1 MQIMFQNKWY
11 RFLFWTL
18 TIFLVIW
25 VGTEISFVFQPVQVI
40 LALVTVPLII
50 AGLFYYFLV
59 GIVDFLEKRLNGK
72 RPLAVGITLGGLVLI
87 FTLVFSILGPVLGE
101 QITSLVNAMPSIAKE
116 LQEQAF
122 AVRDSLMQNEF
133 LSRFIAE
140 NDDMFTD
147 FTNNV
152 TTYLGDIFGNIAS
165 SLGQFVGFI
174 TSAVI
179 TIVVIPFMLLYM
191 LLDGKRLPDSIVKLL
206 PSSYEK
212 ETRNI
217 LHDMHTTVKN
227 YVHAQLIVAFFVGI
241 TSLIGLWIIG
251 LDYAILL
258 ALFMMVTNIIP
269 YVGPFLGAAP
279 AVVVAFI
286 QDPIKVLWVI
296 VVIIIVQQIE
306 SNVISPLIQGKSLK
320 VHPLTIII
328 VLLVAGNLAGII
340 GMLIAVP
347 FYAVAKVVVQ
357 NIVRIYKL
365 RERKHYLEA
374 EEEDE
379 KPESQ
384 IITDP
389 SSLK

>member
-1 MQIMFQNKWY
+1 MQRMFENKWY
-11 RFLFWTL
+11 RALFWTL

-25 VGTEISFVFQPVQVI
+25 VGTQISFVFEPIQVI
-40 LALVTVPLII
+40 LALVTVPLIV
-50 AGLFYYFLV
+50 AGLFFYFLV
-59 GIVDFLEKRLNGK
+59 GIVDFLEKRLKGK
-72 RPLAVGITLGGLVLI
+72 RTLAVAITLIGLVLI

-116 LQEQAF
+116 LQKQAF
-122 AVRDSLMQNEF
+122 AVRDTLLQNEF
-133 LSRFIAE
+133 FARFMAE
-140 NDDMFTD
+140 NDEMFRNLT
-147 FTNNV
+147 TNI
-152 TTYLGDIFGNIAS
+152 TSYLGGLFGNIAS
-165 SLGQFVGFI
+165 SFGQVVGFV

-179 TIVVIPFMLLYM
+179 TIVVIPFMLLFM
-191 LLDGKRLPDSIVKLL
+191 LLDGKRLPDAIVKLL

-212 ETRNI
+212 ETRHI
-217 LHDMHTTVKN
+217 LHDMHETVRS
-227 YVHAQLIVAFFVGI
+227 YVNAQLLVAFFVGI

-251 LDYAILL
+251 VDYAILL

-347 FYAVAKVVVQ
+347 FYAVAKTVVQ

-365 RERKHYLEA
+365 REREQYFDK
-374 EEEDE
+374 EE
-379 KPESQ
+379 PESS

-389 SSLK
+389 NSPNL

>member
-1 MQIMFQNKWY
+1 MQRMFENKWY
-11 RFLFWTL
+11 RALFWTL

-25 VGTEISFVFQPVQVI
+25 VGTQISFVFEPIQVI
-40 LALVTVPLII
+40 LALVTVPLIV
-50 AGLFYYFLV
+50 AGLFFYFLV
-59 GIVDFLEKRLNGK
+59 GIVDFLEKRLKGK
-72 RPLAVGITLGGLVLI
+72 RTLAVAITLIGLVLI

-116 LQEQAF
+116 LQKQVF
-122 AVRDSLMQNEF
+122 AVRDTLLQNEF
-133 LSRFIAE
+133 FARFMAE
-140 NDDMFTD
+140 NDEMFRNLT
-147 FTNNV
+147 TNI
-152 TTYLGDIFGNIAS
+152 TSYLGDLFGNIAS
-165 SLGQFVGFI
+165 SFGQVVGFV

-191 LLDGKRLPDSIVKLL
+191 LLDGKRLPDAIVKLL

-212 ETRNI
+212 ETRHI
-217 LHDMHTTVKN
+217 LHDMHETVRS
-227 YVHAQLIVAFFVGI
+227 YVNAQLLVAFFVGI

-251 LDYAILL
+251 VDYAILL

-347 FYAVAKVVVQ
+347 FYAVAKTVVQ

-365 RERKHYLEA
+365 REREQYLDK
-374 EEEDE
+374 EEL
-379 KPESQ
+379 ESS

-389 SSLK
+389 NSPNL

>member
-18 TIFLVIW
+18 TIFLVIL
-25 VGTEISFVFQPVQVI
+25 VGTEISFVFEPIQVI

-50 AGLFYYFLV
+50 AGLFFYFLV
-59 GIVDFLEKRLNGK
+59 GIVDFLEKRMEGK

-87 FTLVFSILGPVLGE
+87 FTLVFSVLGPVLGE
-101 QITSLVNAMPSIAKE
+101 QISSLVNALPSIAKE
-116 LQEQAF
+116 LQVQAF

-133 LSRFIAE
+133 LSRFVAE
-140 NDDMFTD
+140 NDDMFTE

-206 PSSYEK
+206 PSSYET
-212 ETRNI
+212 ETRKI
-217 LHDMHTTVKN
+217 LHDMHMTVQN

-279 AVVVAFI
+279 AVVIAFI

-347 FYAVAKVVVQ
+347 FYAVAKVVVK

-365 RERKHYLEA
+365 RERKHYLEV
-374 EEEDE
+374 EEEE
-379 KPESQ
+379 KHESP

>member
-1 MQIMFQNKWY
+1 MQRMFENKWY
-11 RFLFWTL
+11 RALFWTL

-25 VGTEISFVFQPVQVI
+25 VGTQISFVFEPIQVI
-40 LALVTVPLII
+40 LALVTVPLIL
-50 AGLFYYFLV
+50 AGLFFYFLV
-59 GIVDFLEKRLNGK
+59 GIVDFLEKRLKGK
-72 RPLAVGITLGGLVLI
+72 RTLAVAITLIGLVLI

-101 QITSLVNAMPSIAKE
+101 QITSLVNSMPSIAKE
-116 LQEQAF
+116 LQKQAF
-122 AVRDSLMQNEF
+122 AVRDTLLQNEF
-133 LSRFIAE
+133 FARFMAE
-140 NDDMFTD
+140 NDEMFRNLT
-147 FTNNV
+147 TNI
-152 TTYLGDIFGNIAS
+152 TSYLGDLFGNIAS
-165 SLGQFVGFI
+165 SFGQVVGFV

-191 LLDGKRLPDSIVKLL
+191 LLDGKRLPDAIVKLL

-212 ETRNI
+212 ETRHI
-217 LHDMHTTVKN
+217 LHDMHETVRS
-227 YVHAQLIVAFFVGI
+227 YVNAQLLVAFFVGI
-241 TSLIGLWIIG
+241 TSLIGLWIVG
-251 LDYAILL
+251 VDYAILL

-296 VVIIIVQQIE
+296 VVIIVVQQIE

-347 FYAVAKVVVQ
+347 FYAVAKTVVQ

-365 RERKHYLEA
+365 REREHYLDK
-374 EEEDE
+374 EE
-379 KPESQ
+379 PESS

-389 SSLK
+389 NSPNP

>member
-1 MQIMFQNKWY
+1 MFGNKWY
-11 RFLFWTL
+11 RALFWTL

-25 VGTEISFVFQPVQVI
+25 VGTQISFVFEPVKVI

-50 AGLFYYFLV
+50 AGLFFYFLV
-59 GIVDFLEKRLNGK
+59 GIVDYLERRSGK
-72 RPLAVGITLGGLVLI
+72 RGVSVAITLTSLLLI
-87 FTLVFSILGPVLGE
+87 ITIVFSVLGPLLVE
-101 QITSLVNAMPSIAKE
+101 QVTSLVNALPSIAKE
-116 LQEQAF
+116 LQVQIF
-122 AVRDSLMQNEF
+122 AVRDSLMENEF
-133 LSRFIAE
+133 LSRFVNE
-140 NDDMFTD
+140 NDDMFTE

-152 TTYLGDIFGNIAS
+152 TAYLGDIFGNVAS
-165 SLGQFVGFI
+165 SVGRLVGFI

-179 TIVVIPFMLLYM
+179 TIVVIPFMLIYM

-206 PSSYEK
+206 PSSYER

-365 RERKHYLEA
+365 RERKHYLEV
-374 EEEDE
+374 EEEE
-379 KPESQ
+379 KTQEST

>member
-1 MQIMFQNKWY
+1 MQRMFENKWY
-11 RFLFWTL
+11 RALFWTL

-25 VGTEISFVFQPVQVI
+25 VGTQISFVFEPIQVI
-40 LALVTVPLII
+40 LALVTVPLIV
-50 AGLFYYFLV
+50 AGLFFYFLV
-59 GIVDFLEKRLNGK
+59 GIVDFLEKRLKGK
-72 RPLAVGITLGGLVLI
+72 RTLAVAITLIGLVLI

-116 LQEQAF
+116 LQKQAF
-122 AVRDSLMQNEF
+122 AVRDTLLQNEF
-133 LSRFIAE
+133 FARFMAE
-140 NDDMFTD
+140 NDEMFRNLT
-147 FTNNV
+147 TNI
-152 TTYLGDIFGNIAS
+152 TSYLGDLFGNIAS
-165 SLGQFVGFI
+165 SFGQVVGFV

-191 LLDGKRLPDSIVKLL
+191 LLDGKRLPDAIVKLL

-212 ETRNI
+212 ETRHI
-217 LHDMHTTVKN
+217 LHDMHETVRS
-227 YVHAQLIVAFFVGI
+227 YVNAQLLVAFFVGI

-251 LDYAILL
+251 VDYAILL

-347 FYAVAKVVVQ
+347 FYAVAKTVVQ

-365 RERKHYLEA
+365 REREHYLGK
-374 EEEDE
+374 EE
-379 KPESQ
+379 PESS

-389 SSLK
+389 NSPNL

>member
-1 MQIMFQNKWY
+1 MRIMFENKWY

-18 TIFLVIW
+18 TIFLLIW
-25 VGTEISFVFQPVQVI
+25 VGTQISFVFEPVKVI
-40 LALVTVPLII
+40 LALITVPLII
-50 AGLFYYFLV
+50 AGLFFYFLV
-59 GIVDFLEKRLNGK
+59 GIVDYLEKRSGK
-72 RPLAVGITLGGLVLI
+72 RGISVAITLVSLVLI
-87 FTLVFSILGPVLGE
+87 ITVVFSLVGPLLIE
-101 QITSLVNAMPSIAKE
+101 QVTSLINAMPGFARE
-116 LQEQAF
+116 LQTQIF
-122 AVRDSLMQNEF
+122 AVRDSLMQNDF
-133 LSRFIAE
+133 LSRFVNE
-140 NDDMFTD
+140 NDDMFTN
-147 FTNNV
+147 FTNNL
-152 TTYLGDIFGNIAS
+152 TTSLGNIFGNVAS

-179 TIVVIPFMLLYM
+179 TIVVIPFMLIYM

-212 ETRNI
+212 ETRKI
-217 LHDMHTTVKN
+217 LYDMHTTVKN
-227 YVHAQLIVAFFVGI
+227 YVHAQLLVAFFVGI
-241 TSLIGLWIIG
+241 TSLIGLWIVG
-251 LDYAILL
+251 VDYAILL

-286 QDPIKVLWVI
+286 QDPIMAVWVI
-296 VVIIIVQQIE
+296 LVILIVQQIE
-306 SNVISPLIQGKSLK
+306 SNVISPLIQGKSLQ

-357 NIVRIYKL
+357 NIARIYKL

-374 EEEDE
+374 EEVE
-379 KPESQ
+379 KTESK
-384 IITDP
+384 IITDT
-389 SSLK
+389 SSMK

>member
-1 MQIMFQNKWY
+1 MQRMFENKWY
-11 RFLFWTL
+11 RALFWTL

-25 VGTEISFVFQPVQVI
+25 VGTQISFVFEPIQVI
-40 LALVTVPLII
+40 LALVTVPLIV
-50 AGLFYYFLV
+50 AGLFFYFLV
-59 GIVDFLEKRLNGK
+59 GIVDFLEKRLKGK
-72 RPLAVGITLGGLVLI
+72 RTLAVAITLIGLVLI

-116 LQEQAF
+116 LQKQAF
-122 AVRDSLMQNEF
+122 AVRDTLLQNEF
-133 LSRFIAE
+133 FASFMAE
-140 NDDMFTD
+140 NDEMFRNLT
-147 FTNNV
+147 TNI
-152 TTYLGDIFGNIAS
+152 TSYLGDLFGNIAS
-165 SLGQFVGFI
+165 SFGQVVGFV

-191 LLDGKRLPDSIVKLL
+191 LLDGKRLPDAIVKLL

-212 ETRNI
+212 ETRHI
-217 LHDMHTTVKN
+217 LHDMHETVRS
-227 YVHAQLIVAFFVGI
+227 YVNAQLLVAFFVGI
-241 TSLIGLWIIG
+241 TSLIGLWIIDV
-251 LDYAILL
+251 DYAILL

-347 FYAVAKVVVQ
+347 FYSVAKTVVQ

-365 RERKHYLEA
+365 RERAQYLDK
-374 EEEDE
+374 EE
-379 KPESQ
+379 PESS

-389 SSLK
+389 NSPNL

>member
-11 RFLFWTL
+11 RALFWTL
-18 TIFLVIW
+18 TIFLVIL
-25 VGTEISFVFQPVQVI
+25 VGTQISFVFEPIQVI

-101 QITSLVNAMPSIAKE
+101 QITSLVNALPSIAKE
-116 LQEQAF
+116 LQVQAF
-122 AVRDSLMQNEF
+122 SVRDSLMQNEF

-152 TTYLGDIFGNIAS
+152 TSYLGDVFGNIAS
-165 SLGQFVGFI
+165 SFGRFVGFV

-179 TIVVIPFMLLYM
+179 TIIVIPFMLLYM

-206 PSSYEK
+206 PSNYET
-212 ETRNI
+212 ETRKI
-217 LHDMHTTVKN
+217 LHDMHTTVQN

-347 FYAVAKVVVQ
+347 FYAVAKVVVK

-365 RERKHYLEA
+365 RERKHYLEV
-374 EEEDE
+374 EEE
-379 KPESQ
+379 KQEST

>member
-1 MQIMFQNKWY
+1 MQRMFENKWY
-11 RFLFWTL
+11 RALFWTL

-25 VGTEISFVFQPVQVI
+25 VGTQISFVFEPIQVI
-40 LALVTVPLII
+40 LALVTVPLIV
-50 AGLFYYFLV
+50 AGLFFYFLV
-59 GIVDFLEKRLNGK
+59 GIVDFLEKRLKGK
-72 RPLAVGITLGGLVLI
+72 RTLAVAITLIGLVLI

-116 LQEQAF
+116 LQKQAF
-122 AVRDSLMQNEF
+122 AVRDTLLQNEF
-133 LSRFIAE
+133 LSRFMAE
-140 NDDMFTD
+140 NDEMFRNLT
-147 FTNNV
+147 TNI
-152 TTYLGDIFGNIAS
+152 TSYLGDLFGNIAS
-165 SLGQFVGFI
+165 SFGQVVGFV

-191 LLDGKRLPDSIVKLL
+191 LLDGKRLPDAIVKLL

-212 ETRNI
+212 ETRHI
-217 LHDMHTTVKN
+217 LHDMHETVRS
-227 YVHAQLIVAFFVGI
+227 YVNAQLLVAFFVGI
-241 TSLIGLWIIG
+241 TSLIGLWIVG
-251 LDYAILL
+251 VDYAILL

-296 VVIIIVQQIE
+296 VVIIVVQQIE

-347 FYAVAKVVVQ
+347 FYAVAKTVVQ

-365 RERKHYLEA
+365 REREHYLDK
-374 EEEDE
+374 DE
-379 KPESQ
+379 PESS

-389 SSLK
+389 NSPNL

>member
-1 MQIMFQNKWY
+1 MQRMFENKWY
-11 RFLFWTL
+11 RALFWTL

-25 VGTEISFVFQPVQVI
+25 VGTEISFVFQPIQVI
-40 LALVTVPLII
+40 LALVTVPLIV
-50 AGLFYYFLV
+50 AGLFFYFLV
-59 GIVDFLEKRLNGK
+59 GIVDFLEKRLKGK
-72 RPLAVGITLGGLVLI
+72 RPLAVAMTLIGLVLI
-87 FTLVFSILGPVLGE
+87 FTIVFSILGPVLGK

-116 LQEQAF
+116 LQQQTF
-122 AVRDSLMQNEF
+122 AVRDTLLQNEF
-133 LSRFIAE
+133 LSRFMAQ
-140 NDDMFTD
+140 NDEMFRNLT
-147 FTNNV
+147 TNI
-152 TTYLGDIFGNIAS
+152 TSYLGDLFGNIAS
-165 SLGQFVGFI
+165 SFGQVVGFV

-191 LLDGKRLPDSIVKLL
+191 LLDGKRLPDAIVKLL

-212 ETRNI
+212 ETRHI
-217 LHDMHTTVKN
+217 LHDMHETVRS
-227 YVHAQLIVAFFVGI
+227 YVNAQLLVAFFVGI
-241 TSLIGLWIIG
+241 TSLIGLWIVG
-251 LDYAILL
+251 VDYAILL

-269 YVGPFLGAAP
+269 YVGPFLGAVP
-279 AVVVAFI
+279 AVIMAFI
-286 QDPIKVLWVI
+286 QDPIKVIWVI

-347 FYAVAKVVVQ
+347 FYAVAKTVVQ

-365 RERKHYLEA
+365 KEREQYLDK
-374 EEEDE
+374 EET
-379 KPESQ
+379 ESS

-389 SSLK
+389 NSPNA

>member
-1 MQIMFQNKWY
+1 MQRMFESKWY

-18 TIFLVIW
+18 TIFLVIL
-25 VGTEISFVFQPVQVI
+25 VGTEISFVFEPIQVI

-50 AGLFYYFLV
+50 SGLFFYFLV
-59 GIVDFLEKRLNGK
+59 GVVDYLERRSGK
-72 RPLAVGITLGGLVLI
+72 RGMSVAITLTSLI
-87 FTLVFSILGPVLGE
+87 LIITLVFSILGPVLVG
-101 QITSLVNAMPSIAKE
+101 QVTDLVNAMPSIAKE
-116 LQEQAF
+116 LQQQAF
-122 AVRDSLMQNEF
+122 SVRDSLMQNEF
-133 LSRFIAE
+133 LSRFMAE

-147 FTNNV
+147 LTNNV

-165 SLGQFVGFI
+165 SFGQVIGFI

-212 ETRNI
+212 ETRKI
-217 LHDMHTTVKN
+217 LNDMHTTVKN

-251 LDYAILL
+251 VDYAILL

-296 VVIIIVQQIE
+296 LVIIIVQQIE
-306 SNVISPLIQGKSLK
+306 ANVISPLIQGKTLK

-347 FYAVAKVVVQ
+347 TYAVAKVVVK

-365 RERKHYLEA
+365 KERQHYLES
-374 EEEDE
+374 EEED
-379 KPESQ
+379 KPEST
-384 IITDP
+384 IITDS

>member
-1 MQIMFQNKWY
+1 MQRMFENKWY
-11 RFLFWTL
+11 RALFWTL

-25 VGTEISFVFQPVQVI
+25 VGTQISFVFEPIQVI
-40 LALVTVPLII
+40 LALVTVPLIV
-50 AGLFYYFLV
+50 AGLFFYFLV
-59 GIVDFLEKRLNGK
+59 GIVDFLEKRLKGK
-72 RPLAVGITLGGLVLI
+72 RTLAVAITLIGLVLI

-101 QITSLVNAMPSIAKE
+101 QITSLVNSMPSIAKE
-116 LQEQAF
+116 LQKQAF
-122 AVRDSLMQNEF
+122 AVRDTLLQNEF
-133 LSRFIAE
+133 FARFMAE
-140 NDDMFTD
+140 NDEMFRNLT
-147 FTNNV
+147 TNI
-152 TTYLGDIFGNIAS
+152 TSYLGNLFGNIAS
-165 SLGQFVGFI
+165 SFGQVVGFV

-191 LLDGKRLPDSIVKLL
+191 LLDGKRLPDAIVKLL

-212 ETRNI
+212 ETRHI
-217 LHDMHTTVKN
+217 LHDMHETVRS
-227 YVHAQLIVAFFVGI
+227 YVNAQLLVAFFVGI
-241 TSLIGLWIIG
+241 TSLIGLWIVG
-251 LDYAILL
+251 VDYAILL

-296 VVIIIVQQIE
+296 VVIIVVQQIE

-347 FYAVAKVVVQ
+347 FYAVAKTVVQ

-365 RERKHYLEA
+365 REREHYLDK
-374 EEEDE
+374 EE
-379 KPESQ
+379 PESS

-389 SSLK
+389 NSPNP

>member
-1 MQIMFQNKWY
+1 MQRMFESKWY
-11 RFLFWTL
+11 RALFWTL

-25 VGTEISFVFQPVQVI
+25 VGTQISFVFEPVQVI

-50 AGLFYYFLV
+50 SGLFFYFLV
-59 GIVDFLEKRLNGK
+59 GIVDFLEKRLKGK
-72 RPLAVGITLGGLVLI
+72 RTLAVAITLIGLVLI
-87 FTLVFSILGPVLGE
+87 FTIVFSVLGPVLGE

-116 LQEQAF
+116 LQQQAF
-122 AVRDSLMQNEF
+122 AVRDSLLQNEF
-133 LSRFIAE
+133 LSRFMAQ
-140 NDDMFTD
+140 NDEVFRNLT
-147 FTNNV
+147 TNI
-152 TTYLGDIFGNIAS
+152 TSYLGDLFGNIAS
-165 SLGQFVGFI
+165 SFGQVVGFV

-191 LLDGKRLPDSIVKLL
+191 LLDGKRLPDAIVKLL
-206 PSSYEK
+206 PSNYEK
-212 ETRNI
+212 ETRHI
-217 LHDMHTTVKN
+217 LHDMHETVRN
-227 YVHAQLIVAFFVGI
+227 YVNAQLLVAFFVGI
-241 TSLIGLWIIG
+241 TSFIGLLIIDV
-251 LDYAILL
+251 DYAILL

-347 FYAVAKVVVQ
+347 FYAVAKTVVQ

-365 RERKHYLEA
+365 REREQYLES
-374 EEEDE
+374 EET
-379 KPESQ
+379 EST
-384 IITDP
+384 IITEP
-389 SSLK
+389 NAPNS

>member
-1 MQIMFQNKWY
+1 MFQNKWY

-25 VGTEISFVFQPVQVI
+25 VGTEISFVFEPIQVI

-59 GIVDFLEKRLNGK
+59 GIVDFLENRLNGK
-72 RPLAVGITLGGLVLI
+72 RPLAVAITLGGLVLV
-87 FTLVFSILGPVLGE
+87 FTLVFSVLGPVLGK

-116 LQEQAF
+116 LQQQAF

-152 TTYLGDIFGNIAS
+152 TTYLGDVFGNIAS
-165 SLGQFVGFI
+165 SLGRFVGFI

-191 LLDGKRLPDSIVKLL
+191 LLDGKRLPDSIVKFL
-206 PSSYEK
+206 PSSYET
-212 ETRNI
+212 ETRKI
-217 LHDMHTTVKN
+217 LHDMHTTVQN

-251 LDYAILL
+251 IDYAILL

-374 EEEDE
+374 EQEDM
-379 KPESQ
+379 KQEST

>member
-1 MQIMFQNKWY
+1 MQRMFESKWY
-11 RFLFWTL
+11 RALFWAL

-25 VGTEISFVFQPVQVI
+25 VGTQISFVFEPIQVI

-50 AGLFYYFLV
+50 AGLFFYFLV
-59 GIVDFLEKRLNGK
+59 GIVDFLEKRLK
-72 RPLAVGITLGGLVLI
+72 RKRSLAVAITLIGLILI
-87 FTLVFSILGPVLGE
+87 FTLVISFLGPVIGKQVTEL
-101 QITSLVNAMPSIAKE
+101 IDAMPSIAKE
-116 LQEQAF
+116 LQKQAF
-122 AVRDSLMQNEF
+122 AVRDSLLQNDF
-133 LSRFIAE
+133 LSRFMAQ
-140 NDDMFTD
+140 NDEMFRNLT
-147 FTNNV
+147 TNI
-152 TTYLGDIFGNIAS
+152 TSYLGDLFGNVAS
-165 SLGQFVGFI
+165 SFGQVVGFV

-191 LLDGKRLPDSIVKLL
+191 LLDGKRLPDAIVKLL

-212 ETRNI
+212 ETRHI
-217 LHDMHTTVKN
+217 LHDMHETVRS
-227 YVHAQLIVAFFVGI
+227 YVNAQLLVAFFVGI
-241 TSLIGLWIIG
+241 TSLIGLLIVG
-251 LDYAILL
+251 VDYAILL

-286 QDPIKVLWVI
+286 QDPIKVVWVI

-306 SNVISPLIQGKSLK
+306 ANVISPLIQGKSLK

-365 RERKHYLEA
+365 REREHYLEK
-374 EEEDE
+374 DDQ
-379 KPESQ
+379 EST

-389 SSLK
+389 NSSES

>member
-1 MQIMFQNKWY
+1 MQRMFENKWY
-11 RFLFWTL
+11 RALFWTL

-25 VGTEISFVFQPVQVI
+25 VGTQISFVFEPIQVI
-40 LALVTVPLII
+40 LALVTVPLIV
-50 AGLFYYFLV
+50 AGLFFYFLV
-59 GIVDFLEKRLNGK
+59 GIVDFLEKRLKGK
-72 RPLAVGITLGGLVLI
+72 RTLAVAITLIGLVLI

-116 LQEQAF
+116 LQQQVF
-122 AVRDSLMQNEF
+122 AVRDTLLQNEF
-133 LSRFIAE
+133 FARFMAE
-140 NDDMFTD
+140 NDEMFRNLT
-147 FTNNV
+147 TNI
-152 TTYLGDIFGNIAS
+152 TSYLGDLFGNIAS
-165 SLGQFVGFI
+165 SFGQVVGFV

-191 LLDGKRLPDSIVKLL
+191 LLDGKRLPDAIVKLL

-212 ETRNI
+212 ETRHI
-217 LHDMHTTVKN
+217 LHDMHETVRS
-227 YVHAQLIVAFFVGI
+227 YVNAQLLVAFFVGI

-251 LDYAILL
+251 VDYAILL

-347 FYAVAKVVVQ
+347 FYAVAKTVVQ

-365 RERKHYLEA
+365 REREQYLDK
-374 EEEDE
+374 EE
-379 KPESQ
+379 PESS

-389 SSLK
+389 NSPNL

>member
-1 MQIMFQNKWY
+1 MQRMFESKWY
-11 RFLFWTL
+11 RALFWTL

-25 VGTEISFVFQPVQVI
+25 VGTEISFVFEPIQVI
-40 LALVTVPLII
+40 LALVTVPLIV
-50 AGLFYYFLV
+50 AGLFFYFLV
-59 GIVDFLEKRLNGK
+59 GIVDFLEKRLKGK
-72 RPLAVGITLGGLVLI
+72 RPLAVAMTLIGLVLI
-87 FTLVFSILGPVLGE
+87 FTIVFSILGPVLGK

-116 LQEQAF
+116 LQQQAF
-122 AVRDSLMQNEF
+122 AVRDTLLQNEF
-133 LSRFIAE
+133 LSRFMAQ
-140 NDDMFTD
+140 NDEMFRNLT
-147 FTNNV
+147 TNI
-152 TTYLGDIFGNIAS
+152 TSYLGDLFGNIAS
-165 SLGQFVGFI
+165 SFGQVVGFV

-191 LLDGKRLPDSIVKLL
+191 LLDGKRLPDAIVKLL

-212 ETRNI
+212 ETRHI
-217 LHDMHTTVKN
+217 LHDMHETVRS
-227 YVHAQLIVAFFVGI
+227 YVNAQLLVAFFVGI
-241 TSLIGLWIIG
+241 TSLIGLWIVG
-251 LDYAILL
+251 VDYAILL

-269 YVGPFLGAAP
+269 YVGPFLGAVP
-279 AVVVAFI
+279 AVIVAFI
-286 QDPIKVLWVI
+286 QDPIKVIWVI

-347 FYAVAKVVVQ
+347 FYAVAKTVVQ

-365 RERKHYLEA
+365 KEREQYLDK
-374 EEEDE
+374 EET
-379 KPESQ
+379 ESS

-389 SSLK
+389 NSPNA

>member
-1 MQIMFQNKWY
+1 MFESKWY

-18 TIFLVIW
+18 TIFLVIL
-25 VGTEISFVFQPVQVI
+25 VGTEISFVFEPIQVI

-50 AGLFYYFLV
+50 SGLFFYFLV
-59 GIVDFLEKRLNGK
+59 GVVDYLERRSGK
-72 RPLAVGITLGGLVLI
+72 RGMSVAITLTSLI
-87 FTLVFSILGPVLGE
+87 LIITLVFSILGPVLVG
-101 QITSLVNAMPSIAKE
+101 QVTDLVNAMPSIAKE
-116 LQEQAF
+116 LQQQAF
-122 AVRDSLMQNEF
+122 SVRDSLMQNEF
-133 LSRFIAE
+133 LSRFMAE

-147 FTNNV
+147 LTNNV

-165 SLGQFVGFI
+165 SFGQVIGFI

-212 ETRNI
+212 ETRKI
-217 LHDMHTTVKN
+217 LNDMHTTVKN

-251 LDYAILL
+251 VDYAILL

-296 VVIIIVQQIE
+296 LVIIIVQQIE
-306 SNVISPLIQGKSLK
+306 ANVISPLIQGKTLK

-347 FYAVAKVVVQ
+347 TYAVAKVVVK

-365 RERKHYLEA
+365 KERQHYLES
-374 EEEDE
+374 EEED
-379 KPESQ
+379 KPEST
-384 IITDP
+384 IITDS

>member
-1 MQIMFQNKWY
+1 MQRMFENKWY
-11 RFLFWTL
+11 RALFWTL

-25 VGTEISFVFQPVQVI
+25 VGTQISFVFEPIQVI
-40 LALVTVPLII
+40 LALVTVPLIV
-50 AGLFYYFLV
+50 AGLFFYFLV
-59 GIVDFLEKRLNGK
+59 GIVDFLEKRLKGK
-72 RPLAVGITLGGLVLI
+72 RTLAVAITLIGLVLI

-116 LQEQAF
+116 LQQQAF
-122 AVRDSLMQNEF
+122 AVRDTLLQNEF
-133 LSRFIAE
+133 FARFMAE
-140 NDDMFTD
+140 NDEMFRNLT
-147 FTNNV
+147 TNI
-152 TTYLGDIFGNIAS
+152 TSYLGDLFGNIAS
-165 SLGQFVGFI
+165 SFGQVVGFV

-191 LLDGKRLPDSIVKLL
+191 LLDGKRLPDAIVKLL
-206 PSSYEK
+206 PSNYEK
-212 ETRNI
+212 ETRHI
-217 LHDMHTTVKN
+217 LHDMHETVRS
-227 YVHAQLIVAFFVGI
+227 YVNAQLLVAFFVGI
-241 TSLIGLWIIG
+241 TSLIGLWIVG
-251 LDYAILL
+251 VDYAILL

-347 FYAVAKVVVQ
+347 FYAVAKTVVQ

-365 RERKHYLEA
+365 REREQYLDK
-374 EEEDE
+374 EE
-379 KPESQ
+379 PESS

-389 SSLK
+389 NSPKL

>member
-1 MQIMFQNKWY
+1 MQRMFESKWY

-18 TIFLVIW
+18 TIFLVIL
-25 VGTEISFVFQPVQVI
+25 VGTEISFVFEPIQVI

-50 AGLFYYFLV
+50 SGLFFYFLV
-59 GIVDFLEKRLNGK
+59 GVVDYLERRSGK
-72 RPLAVGITLGGLVLI
+72 RGMSVAITLTSLI
-87 FTLVFSILGPVLGE
+87 LIITLVFSILGPVLVE
-101 QITSLVNAMPSIAKE
+101 QVTDLVNAMPSIAKE
-116 LQEQAF
+116 LQQQAF
-122 AVRDSLMQNEF
+122 SVRDSLMQNEF
-133 LSRFIAE
+133 LSRFMAE

-147 FTNNV
+147 LTNNV

-165 SLGQFVGFI
+165 SFGQVIGFI

-191 LLDGKRLPDSIVKLL
+191 LLDGKHLPDSIVKLL

-212 ETRNI
+212 ETRKI
-217 LHDMHTTVKN
+217 LNDMHTTVKN

-241 TSLIGLWIIG
+241 TSLIGLWIVG
-251 LDYAILL
+251 VDYAILL

-296 VVIIIVQQIE
+296 LVIIIVQQIE
-306 SNVISPLIQGKSLK
+306 ANVISPLIQGKTLK

-347 FYAVAKVVVQ
+347 TYAVAKVVVK

-365 RERKHYLEA
+365 KERQHYLES
-374 EEEDE
+374 EEED
-379 KPESQ
+379 KPEST
-384 IITDP
+384 IITDS

>member
-1 MQIMFQNKWY
+1 MQRMFENKWY
-11 RFLFWTL
+11 RALFWTL

-25 VGTEISFVFQPVQVI
+25 VGTQISFVFEPIQVI
-40 LALVTVPLII
+40 LALVTVPLIV
-50 AGLFYYFLV
+50 AGLFFYFLV
-59 GIVDFLEKRLNGK
+59 GIVDFLEKRLKGK
-72 RPLAVGITLGGLVLI
+72 RTLAVAITLIGLVLI

-116 LQEQAF
+116 LQQQVF
-122 AVRDSLMQNEF
+122 AVRDTLLQNEF
-133 LSRFIAE
+133 FARFMAE
-140 NDDMFTD
+140 NDEMFRNLT
-147 FTNNV
+147 TNI
-152 TTYLGDIFGNIAS
+152 TSYLGDLFGNIAS
-165 SLGQFVGFI
+165 SFGQVVGFV

-191 LLDGKRLPDSIVKLL
+191 LLDGKRLPDAIVKLL

-212 ETRNI
+212 ETRHI
-217 LHDMHTTVKN
+217 LHDMHETVRS
-227 YVHAQLIVAFFVGI
+227 YVNAQLLVAFFVGI

-251 LDYAILL
+251 VDYAILL

-347 FYAVAKVVVQ
+347 FYAVAKTVVQ

-365 RERKHYLEA
+365 RERAQYLDK
-374 EEEDE
+374 EE
-379 KPESQ
+379 PESS

-389 SSLK
+389 NSPNL

>member
-59 GIVDFLEKRLNGK
+59 GIVDFLEKRMGGK
-72 RPLAVGITLGGLVLI
+72 RPLAVGITLGGLVLV
-87 FTLVFSILGPVLGE
+87 FTLVFSILGPVLAE
-101 QITSLVNAMPSIAKE
+101 QVTSLVNAMPSIAKE
-116 LQEQAF
+116 LQQQAF

-152 TTYLGDIFGNIAS
+152 TSYLGDVFGNIAS
-165 SLGQFVGFI
+165 SVGRLVGFI

-191 LLDGKRLPDSIVKLL
+191 LLDGKRLPDSIVKFL
-206 PSSYEK
+206 PSSYER
-212 ETRNI
+212 ETRKI
-217 LHDMHTTVKN
+217 LHDMHTTVQN

-251 LDYAILL
+251 IDYAILL

-374 EEEDE
+374 EQEDV
-379 KPESQ
+379 KQEST